1 VGALSR
7 NQQDTLSDSSNSAP
21 LDARQL
27 RLWLATLSP
36 GDLSVNEGAVARPGS
51 AMITS
56 MGSPNDALWSRMEH
70 AAWTQRIVV
79 DDLPMAHLASTYA
92 FTETGARAVKTALVE
107 LVAQKARLM
116 ETVKGFD
123 LRTAPERVRQ
133 LCRAFSW
140 LDLKAVSQLT
150 LVQEA
155 RPTTLEAQGRQRD
168 CILALEEISKG
179 IKMAGL
185 YIAEAI
191 SRGPDSHVGR
201 DCLERTT
208 KGLRYAEQCLT
219 EWAAEMQVKQAGPAS

>member
-1 VGALSR
+1 
-7 NQQDTLSDSSNSAP
+7 LSDSSNSAP
-21 LDARQL
+21 RDARQL

-36 GDLSVNEGAVARPGS
+36 GDLSVNEGAAARPGN

-56 MGSPNDALWSRMEH
+56 VGSPNDALWSQMEH
-70 AAWTQRIVV
+70 AGWTQRIVV
-79 DDLPMAHLASTYA
+79 DDLPMAHVARTYA

-107 LVAQKARLM
+107 LVAQKAQLM

-123 LRTAPERVRQ
+123 PRTAPERVKQ
-133 LCRAFSW
+133 LCGAFSW
-140 LDLKAVSQLT
+140 LGLRAVSQLT
-150 LVQEA
+150 LAQEA
-155 RPTTLEAQGRQRD
+155 RPTTVEAQGWQRD

-179 IKMAGL
+179 VKMAGL

-191 SRGPDSHVGR
+191 LRGPDSEVGR

-219 EWAAEMQVKQAGPAS
+219 EWAAEMRVRQSGSPS